1 MDAKDKDFF
10 KKLTATFKL
19 EAEEHIKN
27 ISMGL
32 IEMEESSSPE
42 KQAELI
48 ETVFRESHSLKGA
61 ARSVNITE
69 IEVLCQS
76 MESVFAAL
84 KRHELSLS
92 VEMMD
97 ILHLAVNNLQKLLLA
112 VDRERN
118 SQEKAEVAT
127 TIKFLEDI
135 LKGVPTNLKK
145 AELPK
150 VENKETSVNVA
161 TEKDEVVRIT
171 TSKLESILMEAEELV
186 SAKLAADHL
195 VSEIQN
201 LSNHLAEWDSQWTR
215 ISPNVRSFRKSQ
227 ETGDKLIKGK
237 KISTEL
243 RLLEFIDWNYGS
255 IKSMEDD
262 LVKLA
267 RIAKRDMHNLSNMT
281 DNLLEETKRV
291 LMFPFSSLVEVLPKL
306 VRDLSREQGKD
317 IKLVI
322 SGERI
327 EIDRRILD
335 EMKDPLIHLM
345 RNCIDH
351 GIEKPEERRRK
362 GKSPQGT
369 ITIAISQKTNS
380 SVEILVSD
388 DGAGINTAAIRASA
402 VKRGIMTSDEADKL
416 GEQETLSLLGRS
428 GISTSPIITDISGRG
443 LGMAIVIEKVEKVHG
458 TISIETHPD
467 RGTTFRIT
475 LPVTVAVFRGVIAR
489 LDERFFAIPTNNV
502 ERAVRIRKDIIK
514 TIEDKETIQ
523 IDGHILSLVRL
534 KDILELPYEESE
546 KTSPDYVPVLIL
558 TYAEKELALLVDEVV
573 NEQEIL
579 VKSLGPQLPRVRNI
593 LGVSI
598 MATGKMVPVL
608 NIADLMKSAIKVSP
622 GRTVTVKTEAKKQSV
637 MVVEDSITSRMLLK
651 NILEAAGYYVRTAVD
666 GVDAFNALKTNSF
679 DLVVSDVDMPRM
691 NGFDLT
697 AKIRADKKLSELPL
711 ILVTALESRE
721 HRERGVEVGANAYIV
736 KSSFDQSNLL
746 ETIRRLI

>member
-84 KRHELSLS
+84 KRHELALS

-388 DGAGINTAAIRASA
+388 DGAGINTSDIRASA
-402 VKRGIMTSDEADKL
+402 VKRGIITSDEADKL

-608 NIADLMKSAIKVSP
+608 NIADLMKSAIKVTP

>member
-84 KRHELSLS
+84 KRHELALS

-388 DGAGINTAAIRASA
+388 DGAGINTSDIRASA
-402 VKRGIMTSDEADKL
+402 VKRGIITSDEADKL

-523 IDGHILSLVRL
+523 LDGHILSLVRL

-608 NIADLMKSAIKVSP
+608 NIADLMKSAIKVTP

>member
-84 KRHELSLS
+84 KRHELALS

-267 RIAKRDMHNLSNMT
+267 RIAKRDMHNLSTMT

-388 DGAGINTAAIRASA
+388 DGAGINTSDIRASA
-402 VKRGIMTSDEADKL
+402 VKRGIITSDEADKL

-608 NIADLMKSAIKVSP
+608 NIADLMKSAIKVTP

>member
-388 DGAGINTAAIRASA
+388 DGAGINTSDIRASA
-402 VKRGIMTSDEADKL
+402 VKRGIITSDEADKL

-608 NIADLMKSAIKVSP
+608 NIADLMKSAIKVTP